1 MARQL
6 SLLYSFIGLSL
17 LVSCKQEKV
26 KLKSGDLYGKWKY
39 IKVENPY
46 SHPPDSVKS
55 EELQVQKP
63 YILFSKDSL
72 QIWWGGGILSRG
84 SYKVAGDSIR
94 FTEIMSDGKTREFP
108 FIVTKLAGKDL
119 VFETRGEDGSRVT
132 AVKE

>member
-1 MARQL
+1 MARHL
-6 SLLYSFIGLSL
+6 SLLYSFIGLLL

-84 SYKVAGDSIR
+84 NYKVAGDSIR

-119 VFETRGEDGSRVT
+119 VFETSGEDGSRVT

>member
-1 MARQL
+1 MLRQL
-6 SLLYSFIGLSL
+6 SLLYSLIGLL
-17 LVSCKQEKV
+17 LFTSCKQEKV

-55 EELQVQKP
+55 EELQIQKP

-119 VFETRGEDGSRVT
+119 VFETSGEDGSRVT

>member
-1 MARQL
+1 MARHL
-6 SLLYSFIGLSL
+6 SLLYSFIGLLL

-46 SHPPDSVKS
+46 SHPPDSVKN

-84 SYKVAGDSIR
+84 SYKVEGDSIR
-94 FTEIMSDGKTREFP
+94 FTEIMTDGKTREFP
-108 FIVTKLAGKDL
+108 FIVTKLAGKYL
-119 VFETRGEDGSRVT
+119 VFETSGEDGSRVT